1 MKKNKMDRTKKIRK
15 IHVSKLGV
23 GLPVLTSTG
32 KRYMK
37 RGFLD
42 SDWIVNR
49 KMISAND
56 AKIKLSA
63 LSDKKYEIF
72 AAKKML

>member
-1 MKKNKMDRTKKIRK
+1 
-15 IHVSKLGV
+15 
-23 GLPVLTSTG
+23 
-32 KRYMK
+32 MK